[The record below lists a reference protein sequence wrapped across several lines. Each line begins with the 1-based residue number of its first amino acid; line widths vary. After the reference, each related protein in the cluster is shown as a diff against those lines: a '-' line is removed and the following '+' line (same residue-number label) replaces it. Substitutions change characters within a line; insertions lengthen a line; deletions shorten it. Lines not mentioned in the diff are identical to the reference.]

1 MIATKNLN
9 YSFSS
14 VLVKLIPKKDDITHI
29 KNLRPISLLS
39 VFYKI
44 PSSAYSNRLKR
55 VYDKIVSK
63 RQKAYSSQKIL
74 QEAVIDVLDNIKKC
88 IVNDSLAGNVLIDF
102 RKAFDTISHSYI
114 LKSLKFFNFSDYM
127 IDVAETLLTGRRGSV
142 LIDTGFF
149 ANFWRRPR
157 SFTLTGLS
165 YC

>member
-63 RQKAYSSQKIL
+63 RRQKAYSSQKIL

-88 IVNDSLAGNVLIDF
+88 IVNDSHAGMYLS
-102 RKAFDTISHSYI
+102 ISAKPSTQSHI
-114 LKSLKFFNFSDYM
+114 AIFS
-127 IDVAETLLTGRRGSV
+127 
-142 LIDTGFF
+142 
-149 ANFWRRPR
+149 NH
-157 SFTLTGLS
+157 
-165 YC
+165 

>member
-1 MIATKNLN
+1 MTGGPFRGAGFFLDIFRIPLTNAFNMMIATKNLN

-63 RQKAYSSQKIL
+63 RQKAYSS
-74 QEAVIDVLDNIKKC
+74 
-88 IVNDSLAGNVLIDF
+88 
-102 RKAFDTISHSYI
+102 H
-114 LKSLKFFNFSDYM
+114 
-127 IDVAETLLTGRRGSV
+127 
-142 LIDTGFF
+142 
-149 ANFWRRPR
+149 
-157 SFTLTGLS
+157 
-165 YC
+165 